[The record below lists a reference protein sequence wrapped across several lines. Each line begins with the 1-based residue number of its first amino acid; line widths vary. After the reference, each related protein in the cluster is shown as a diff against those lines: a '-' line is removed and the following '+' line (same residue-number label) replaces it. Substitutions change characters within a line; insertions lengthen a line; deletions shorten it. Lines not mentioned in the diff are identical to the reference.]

1 MTEGDGQAPTSR
13 LIGRAA
19 EFAELTA
26 ALERAAGGAAG
37 VVLVSGDAGAGKT
50 HLVSALTRAARDR
63 GCAVLVGQ
71 CAELGESMP
80 YLPLTDALWTAAHA
94 GIPEADEVRAAIG
107 ARPVLGR
114 LLPDGD
120 GGPGA
125 ASELGQQQLF
135 GAVLGLLGELAA
147 DRTVLLVLEDL
158 HWADRSTRHL
168 LTFLSRVLQRERV
181 CLVGTYRS
189 DDLHRRHP
197 LRPVVAE
204 LLRLPNVTGVEVR
217 PFGPG
222 ETAEY
227 LAELSRGSAP
237 VTAEVVERVH
247 RRSEG
252 NPFYAGELYAAG
264 LDGAGLDGAG
274 LDGAGAQPAELPSG
288 LADLLLSRVE
298 RLSDAAERVVRVAAV
313 AGRRIDDELV
323 RRVSGLDEAAVG
335 GALREVVS
343 QQLLV
348 PAGAGYTFRHALL
361 SEAVYADLL
370 PGERTRLHAAFAR
383 LLAGLPDGTRGSAAE
398 LAHHSLAAHD
408 LPAAFT
414 ASVRA
419 GREAGR
425 LGAPAEASGHY
436 ERALELWDAVP
447 DAEGAAGTDRVRLT
461 LLAAQQSAQ
470 AGELR
475 RAVHRLRRLL
485 DEVDPADAPLGCRI
499 REVLASYLGDIDDID
514 QAVAMAREAVAM
526 LPADPPTIERADALA
541 TYARMLLYRDG
552 DGELPGLAERAAEA
566 ARAAGAAGAEAS
578 LLVTLG
584 VHREAEEADSG
595 VAEVFARARDLAAA
609 GGENPMVTM
618 RAAWHYARTKFDRG
632 DLAGAARA
640 ADDGVKFALEH
651 GLGWSTFGIIMRS
664 LRYLMHYTT
673 GDWAEADRLA
683 EDFAV
688 QVVRPYEAQI
698 SAYALFVEVA
708 RGGPAADE
716 RLRWI
721 TPLWGQDL
729 FLNYLARGL
738 AAEQAL
744 WRGDPRA
751 ASEHVASIIGTSYGD
766 TVSVIRIAATG
777 LWAQAEIAARARAAG
792 DDGAV
797 REAAEAGD
805 DLLSRA
811 RRAVA
816 FTDSGRPR
824 AWIGLEGHAWLARA
838 EAERRR
844 VDGVHDVDLWRKA
857 AGLFTYGDP
866 DGGFVYE
873 VARSRWRLAEALAE
887 NGDRDG
893 AAEQWRSAVRGA
905 ERLGA
910 APLLAA
916 LRDLGARARLGAA
929 RPPAGAS
936 APSGPFGALTGRE
949 REVLKLVAEGRNNR
963 DIAAALFISPKTA
976 SVHVS
981 NILAKLNVTSRTQA
995 AAAAHREGI

>member
-1 MTEGDGQAPTSR
+1 M

-26 ALERAAGGAAG
+26 ALERAAGGGAG

-50 HLVSALTRAARDR
+50 HLVSALTNAARGE
-63 GCAVLVGQ
+63 GCTVLVGQ

-94 GIPEADEVRAAIG
+94 GTPEADEVRAAIG

-120 GGPGA
+120 GEPGA
-125 ASELGQQQLF
+125 ASELGQQRLF

-147 DRTVLLVLEDL
+147 ERPVLLVLEDL

-204 LLRLPNVTGVEVR
+204 LLRLPNVTGVEVG

-237 VTAEVVERVH
+237 VTAEVIERVH

-264 LDGAGLDGAG
+264 LDSP
-274 LDGAGAQPAELPSG
+274 GAQPAELPSG
-288 LADLLLSRVE
+288 LADVLLSRME

-335 GALREVVS
+335 EALREVVS
-343 QQLLV
+343 HQLLV
-348 PAGAGYTFRHALL
+348 PSGTGYTFRHALL
-361 SEAVYADLL
+361 REAVYADLL

-383 LLAGLPDGTRGSAAE
+383 LLAGLLDGTRGSAAE

-408 LPAAFT
+408 LPAAFA

-425 LGAPAEASGHY
+425 LGAPAEAFGHY
-436 ERALELWDAVP
+436 ERALELWDVVP
-447 DAEGAAGTDRVRLT
+447 GAEDVAGTDRVRLS
-461 LLAAQQSAQ
+461 LRAAQESAQ

-475 RAVHRLRRLL
+475 HAVQRLRRLL
-485 DEVDPADAPLGCRI
+485 DAADPADAPLGSRI
-499 REVLASYLGDIDDID
+499 REHLASYLADIDDIE
-514 QAVAMAREAVAM
+514 QAVATAREAVTM
-526 LPADPPTIERADALA
+526 LPADPPTAERAYALA

-552 DGELPGLAERAAEA
+552 EGEMPGLAERAVEA
-566 ARAAGAAGAEAS
+566 ARAAGATGAEAS

-584 VHREAEEADSG
+584 VYREAGEADPD
-595 VAEVFARARDLAAA
+595 VAEVFARARDLSAA
-609 GGENPMVTM
+609 GGESPMVTM
-618 RAAWHYARTKFDRG
+618 RAAFHYARTKFDRG

-640 ADDGVKFALEH
+640 ADDGVRFALEN
-651 GLGWSTFGIIMRS
+651 GLGWSTFGIILRS
-664 LRYLMHYTT
+664 LRYLIHYTT
-673 GDWAEADRLA
+673 GNWAEADRLA

-688 QVVRPYEAQI
+688 QVVRPHEAQI

-708 RGGPAADE
+708 RGVPGADE

-721 TPLWGQDL
+721 APLWDQDL
-729 FLNYLARGL
+729 FVNYLARGL
-738 AAEQAL
+738 AAEHAL
-744 WRGDPRA
+744 WRGDPET
-751 ASEHVASIIGTSYGD
+751 ASEHVGSVVRTSYGE
-766 TVSVIRIAATG
+766 TVGVIRIAATG

-792 DDGAV
+792 DDDAV
-797 REAAEAGD
+797 REAAATGD

-811 RRAVA
+811 RRAVG
-816 FTDSGRPR
+816 FTDNGRPR
-824 AWIGLEGHAWLARA
+824 AWLGLEGHGWLARA

-844 VDGVHDVDLWRKA
+844 VDGVHDVGLWRKA
-857 AGLFTYGDP
+857 ADLFTYGDP

-887 NGDRDG
+887 NGDREG

-929 RPPAGAS
+929 RPAPGAS

-949 REVLKLVAEGRNNR
+949 REVLKLVAEGHNNR
-963 DIAAALFISPKTA
+963 EIAAALFISPKTA